1 MNPGP
6 CFLTQTKRHVQ
17 PWAKA
22 CHRLAAVVKAVLKGC
37 LGRSTYASQVDAETA
52 ARRAEIK
59 ERARQRMLERAELER
74 EVLEAEQREQ
84 VTLRDKRSPKGYSP
98 GLG

>member
-1 MNPGP
+1 
-6 CFLTQTKRHVQ
+6 
-17 PWAKA
+17 
-22 CHRLAAVVKAVLKGC
+22 
-37 LGRSTYASQVDAETA
+37 
-52 ARRAEIK
+52 
-59 ERARQRMLERAELER
+59 MLERAELER